1 MGEADLESAM
11 SPMSSVPFS
20 PSMPDGTHLAVE
32 RNIVAD
38 MARRSLPLVLAIVAG
53 SGALWGIHGAFSSA
67 YAIALVLANLTLS
80 AALLSW
86 GARVAPTVL
95 MAVVLFGYIG
105 RLALLTVAVLLV
117 HNQFWVEIVP
127 LGLSIIITHLGLLFW
142 EMRYISAT
150 FAFPDLKPKKGR

>member
-1 MGEADLESAM
+1 MGQNDRRRRGMSQVSATASAM
-11 SPMSSVPFS
+11 
-20 PSMPDGTHLAVE
+20 THDLAIPAVE
-32 RNIVAD
+32 RNIVKD
-38 MARRSLPLVLAIVAG
+38 MARRSLPLVVAIVAG
-53 SGALWGIHGAFSSA
+53 SGAFWGIHGAFSSA
-67 YAIALVLANLTLS
+67 YAVALVLANLTLS

-86 GARVAPTVL
+86 GTRVAPTVL

-150 FAFPDLKPKKGR
+150 FAYPDLKPKKGR